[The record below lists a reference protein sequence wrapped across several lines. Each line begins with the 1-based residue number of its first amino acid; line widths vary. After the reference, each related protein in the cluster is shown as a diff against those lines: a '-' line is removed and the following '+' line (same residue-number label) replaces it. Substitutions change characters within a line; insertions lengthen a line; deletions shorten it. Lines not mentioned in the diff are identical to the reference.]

1 MYVSPLSKIPLLIG
15 YQTGALTA
23 QLNDGPQKISGLA
36 GVSLSAYAFFL
47 FGVFFFNADLQIAS
61 SDP

>member
-47 FGVFFFNADLQIAS
+47 FGVFFQR
-61 SDP
+61 